1 MNSIFM
7 FFKLFNIRSVKFLL
21 TNKIYVCTKL
31 HIYGHEFNIYVLQI
45 IYIYFTINVYILT
58 SNLIFVLKIKFIWT
72 EIHIYIIYINEQKKV
87 CAKRLYIY

>member
-7 FFKLFNIRSVKFLL
+7 FFKLFNIRSVKFIL

-45 IYIYFTINVYILT
+45 ILFTLP
-58 SNLIFVLKIKFIWT
+58 
-72 EIHIYIIYINEQKKV
+72 
-87 CAKRLYIY
+87 